1 MGAVSQ
7 QAVTYKEV
15 IMIKPDVKPENNNF
29 SSGPCSKRPGWNSN
43 VLSKAILGRSHRSN
57 KAKSRINYLIKNV
70 IEILSIPNDYYVG
83 IVPGSDNGA
92 VEIALWNLIGIQPVQ
107 MLVWDSFGNDW
118 AKDLKEQLKVN
129 GLKIL
134 KADYGSIPNFD
145 NVNFNDD
152 IIFNF
157 NGTTGGVR
165 VPNLDWIPHNRNGL
179 TICDATSAAFAME
192 MDWRK
197 LDVLT
202 FSWQKCLGGEGGHGI
217 LILSP
222 NAVERIN
229 TYNPSWP
236 IPKLF
241 NLKKNNKINNSIFE
255 GSTINTPSLLC
266 IEDFIDALEWAK
278 KIGGLQ
284 GLIEISN
291 NNLKL
296 IKGWVKTTDWVDF
309 LAQDE
314 ITISNTSICLRFSDK
329 ILNELD
335 VQNQM
340 LLEKNIVKILENEN
354 VAYDIGSYRSAPPGL
369 RIWGGPTINPKDIRL
384 LLPWLQ
390 WAFEDAYKSLKKGN

>member
-1 MGAVSQ
+1 
-7 QAVTYKEV
+7 
-15 IMIKPDVKPENNNF
+15 MIKPDVKPENNNF
-29 SSGPCSKRPGWNSN
+29 SSGPCSKRPGWNSS
-43 VLSKAILGRSHRSN
+43 VLNKAILGRSHRSN
-57 KAKSRINYLIKNV
+57 EAKSRINYLIKNV
-70 IEILSIPNDYYVG
+70 IDILSIPNDYYVG
-83 IVPGSDNGA
+83 IVPGSDTGA

-129 GLKIL
+129 GLNIL
-134 KADYGSIPNFD
+134 KADYGSIPNLD
-145 NVNFNDD
+145 NINFNDD

-165 VPNLDWIPHNRNGL
+165 VPNLDWIPLNRNGL

-197 LDVLT
+197 LDVTT

-217 LILSP
+217 LIISP

-236 IPKLF
+236 VPKLF
-241 NLKKNNKINNSIFE
+241 NLKKNNKINISIFE

-296 IKGWVKTTDWVDF
+296 IKDWVNVTNWIDF
-309 LAQDE
+309 LAQDK
-314 ITISNTSICLRFSDK
+314 ITISNTSICLRFSNT

-335 VQNQM
+335 VNNQI
-340 LLEKNIVKILENEN
+340 LLEKNIINILENEN

-369 RIWGGPTINPKDIRL
+369 RIWGGPTINSKDIKI

-390 WAFEDAYKSLKKGN
+390 WAFEDSYKSLKKGN

>member
-1 MGAVSQ
+1 
-7 QAVTYKEV
+7 
-15 IMIKPDVKPENNNF
+15 MIKPDVKPENNNF
-29 SSGPCSKRPGWNSN
+29 SSGPCSKRPGWNPS
-43 VLSKAILGRSHRSN
+43 VLNKAILGRSHRSIE
-57 KAKSRINYLIKNV
+57 AKSRINYLVKNV

-83 IVPGSDNGA
+83 IVPGSDTGA

-129 GLKIL
+129 GLNIL

-145 NVNFNDD
+145 NINFNDD

-165 VPNLDWIPHNRNGL
+165 VPNLDWIPLNRNGL

-197 LDVLT
+197 LDVAT

-222 NAVERIN
+222 KAVERIN

-241 NLKKNNKINNSIFE
+241 NLKKNNKFNISIFE

-278 KIGGLQ
+278 K
-284 GLIEISN
+284 
-291 NNLKL
+291 
-296 IKGWVKTTDWVDF
+296 
-309 LAQDE
+309 
-314 ITISNTSICLRFSDK
+314 
-329 ILNELD
+329 
-335 VQNQM
+335 
-340 LLEKNIVKILENEN
+340 
-354 VAYDIGSYRSAPPGL
+354 
-369 RIWGGPTINPKDIRL
+369 
-384 LLPWLQ
+384 
-390 WAFEDAYKSLKKGN
+390 

>member
-1 MGAVSQ
+1 
-7 QAVTYKEV
+7 
-15 IMIKPDVKPENNNF
+15 MIKPDVKPENNNF
-29 SSGPCSKRPGWNSN
+29 SSGPCSKRPGWNSS
-43 VLSKAILGRSHRSN
+43 VLNKAILGRSHRSN
-57 KAKSRINYLIKNV
+57 EAKSRINYLIKNV

-83 IVPGSDNGA
+83 IVPGSDTGA

-129 GLKIL
+129 GLNIL

-145 NVNFNDD
+145 NINFNDD

-165 VPNLDWIPHNRNGL
+165 VPNLDWIPQNRNGL

-369 RIWGGPTINPKDIRL
+369 RIWGGPTINPKDIKL
-384 LLPWLQ
+384 LLPWLE
-390 WAFEDAYKSLKKGN
+390 WAFEDSYKLVKKGN

>member
-1 MGAVSQ
+1 MNNS
-7 QAVTYKEV
+7 
-15 IMIKPDVKPENNNF
+15 IKT
-29 SSGPCSKRPGWNSN
+29 
-43 VLSKAILGRSHRSN
+43 
-57 KAKSRINYLIKNV
+57 
-70 IEILSIPNDYYVG
+70 
-83 IVPGSDNGA
+83 
-92 VEIALWNLIGIQPVQ
+92 
-107 MLVWDSFGNDW
+107 
-118 AKDLKEQLKVN
+118 
-129 GLKIL
+129 
-134 KADYGSIPNFD
+134 
-145 NVNFNDD
+145 DD

-165 VPNLDWIPHNRNGL
+165 VPNLDWIPLNRNGL

-197 LDVLT
+197 LDVAT

-236 IPKLF
+236 VPKLF
-241 NLKKNNKINNSIFE
+241 NLKKNNKINSSIFE

-291 NNLKL
+291 KNLKL
-296 IKGWVKTTDWVDF
+296 IKNWVRTTDWVNF

-314 ITISNTSICLRFSDK
+314 ITISNTSICLRFSD
-329 ILNELD
+329 IISNDLD
-335 VQNQM
+335 VDNQV

-369 RIWGGPTINPKDIRL
+369 RIWGGPTINSKDIKI

-390 WAFEDAYKSLKKGN
+390 WAFEDSYRLVKKGN